1 VLPRRTFGYL
11 HPRFRTPVFNL
22 VLSGIVGLLALKL
35 SVATSTSFINFGA
48 FTAFTMVNVS
58 VISYFVRRRKAG
70 RRLGVLGYVVVP
82 VVGAVV
88 NLWLL
93 RNLDAN
99 AVRLGLAWL
108 VIGIVYLAVL
118 TRGFR
123 TPPPELRL
131 DDAEP
136 AAKEELPV

>member
-1 VLPRRTFGYL
+1 
-11 HPRFRTPVFNL
+11 
-22 VLSGIVGLLALKL
+22 
-35 SVATSTSFINFGA
+35 
-48 FTAFTMVNVS
+48 
-58 VISYFVRRRKAG
+58 
-70 RRLGVLGYVVVP
+70 VLGYVVVP

-99 AVRLGLAWL
+99 AVHLGLGWL
-108 VIGIVYLAVL
+108 AIGVVYRAVL

-123 TPPPELRL
+123 IPPPELRL
-131 DDAEP
+131 EEP